1 MNTKRFAVVLSVG
14 LLVPLSGC
22 GNHQMAASELETES
36 MASEEGGS
44 AAVPTPFVEREFWLA
59 LAEEPRWHLD
69 AARGLLEDG
78 NPALASVEVAK
89 VAAIL
94 NFESRHSHSPREEGL
109 LLASVEELREVAR
122 NLRLEENADGSLA
135 SLPELDRVSALVL
148 RSVAAH
154 QVTLARDALE
164 DGDARMAGL
173 LTRETAHALQAGF
186 ERSGVDPGSAVR
198 DELREARK
206 VGLRM
211 QIDGEGSR
219 EEGLA
224 TLDELDATVT
234 ALGNVVT
241 GRKR

>member
-1 MNTKRFAVVLSVG
+1 MNTKRFAVVLSLG
-14 LLVPLSGC
+14 LLIPLSGC
-22 GNHQMAASELETES
+22 GNNQMAASEVEGEPIIGEES
-36 MASEEGGS
+36 VHANSP
-44 AAVPTPFVEREFWLA
+44 APFVEREFWLA

-69 AARGLLEDG
+69 TARDFLEDG
-78 NPALASVEVAK
+78 NTDMASVEAAK

-109 LLASVEELREVAR
+109 LLASAEELREVAR
-122 NLRLEENADGSLA
+122 DLRLEENQDGRLVT
-135 SLPELDRVSALVL
+135 LPELDRVSALAL

-219 EEGLA
+219 EEGLV